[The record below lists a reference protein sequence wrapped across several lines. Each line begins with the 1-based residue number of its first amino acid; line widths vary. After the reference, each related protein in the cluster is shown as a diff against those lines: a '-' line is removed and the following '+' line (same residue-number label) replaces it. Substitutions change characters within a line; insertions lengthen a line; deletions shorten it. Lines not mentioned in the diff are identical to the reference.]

1 MASFVMV
8 PSSPGAIRGC
18 KVTDVPPRR
27 SRPNL
32 TEVAPWMK
40 TRPVIATKTNAKIAK
55 VLTGRLDVLIGL
67 FIVDISAESR
77 RQRRVSRK
85 A

>member
-1 MASFVMV
+1 
-8 PSSPGAIRGC
+8 
-18 KVTDVPPRR
+18 
-27 SRPNL
+27 
-32 TEVAPWMK
+32 MK